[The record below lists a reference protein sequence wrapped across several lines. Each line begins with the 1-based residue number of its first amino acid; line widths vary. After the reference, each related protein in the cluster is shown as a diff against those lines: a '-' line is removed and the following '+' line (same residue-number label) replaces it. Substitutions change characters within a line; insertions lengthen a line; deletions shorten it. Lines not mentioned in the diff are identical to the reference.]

1 MTSTTSAPRGLN
13 GSEIGAN
20 MARAGVAE
28 VFGTFLLVFTGT
40 AVAVSGALGRAIAG
54 QPADSLAVALAFG
67 LVLVALVSALGH
79 ISGAHLNP
87 AVTLALA
94 VTGKFP
100 WRYTPAYLV
109 AQLVGALLAS
119 LAVWG
124 CFGEP
129 ARATAALGATGPAT
143 GAGVGQVLLVE
154 ALITFLLML
163 VIISVATDERV
174 APAAVGPAIGFAL
187 AAAVL
192 IGGPVSGGAVNPA
205 RALGPMLVSGALTD
219 WWAYIFGPV
228 VGAVVAAVVYDRF
241 LAHASTPDPEEGTGP
256 DNAGSGS
263 AGAGGSP
270 GGDGF
275 AGPGAVQVT
284 PPPAARGGDG
294 FDTAPRAGAG
304 DPGPAGA

>member
-1 MTSTTSAPRGLN
+1 MTRASTRPPASATTSRGLY

-28 VFGTFLLVFTGT
+28 LLGTFLLVFAGT
-40 AVAVSGALGRAIAG
+40 AVAVSGALGRSIAG

-67 LVLVALVSALGH
+67 VVLVALASALGH
-79 ISGAHLNP
+79 VSGAHLNP

-100 WRYTPAYLV
+100 WRYTPAYVV
-109 AQLVGALLAS
+109 AQLLGAILAS

-124 CFGEP
+124 CFGQA
-129 ARATAALGATGPAT
+129 ARDDASLGATIPAT
-143 GAGVGQVLLVE
+143 GTGPLQVLLVE
-154 ALITFLLML
+154 VLITFLLVL
-163 VIISVATDERV
+163 VIVSVATDDRV

-205 RALGPMLVSGALTD
+205 RALGPEIVSGTFTSF
-219 WWAYIFGPV
+219 WAYIVGPV

-241 LAHASTPDPEEGTGP
+241 LADATTPDPEE
-256 DNAGSGS
+256 
-263 AGAGGSP
+263 
-270 GGDGF
+270 
-275 AGPGAVQVT
+275 
-284 PPPAARGGDG
+284 
-294 FDTAPRAGAG
+294 
-304 DPGPAGA
+304 